1 MILSV
6 THHNVIHHSE
16 MADIFIERVPID
28 DRYPEDHWYSYGDQY
43 QGVSAER
50 YVWIASTNATYR
62 S

>member
-6 THHNVIHHSE
+6 THRNVIHHSG
-16 MADIFIERVPID
+16 MTDIFIERVPID
-28 DRYPEDHWYSYGDQY
+28 DRYPEDRWYGYGDRY

-50 YVWIASTNATYR
+50 YVWIASTNATCR

>member
-1 MILSV
+1 
-6 THHNVIHHSE
+6 
-16 MADIFIERVPID
+16 MADIFIERVSID
-28 DRYPEDHWYSYGDQY
+28 DRYPEDHWYGYGDQY